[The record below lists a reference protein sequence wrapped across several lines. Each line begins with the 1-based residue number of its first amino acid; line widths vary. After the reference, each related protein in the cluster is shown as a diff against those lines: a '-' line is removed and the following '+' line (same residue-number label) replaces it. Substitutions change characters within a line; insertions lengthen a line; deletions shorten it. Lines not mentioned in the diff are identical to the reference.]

1 MGNQMNTYED
11 RLNKALKVLEV
22 QARTSKQ
29 AKEALENI
37 GVACSNIYTCEDA
50 AGSPEWN
57 WYLAASVNGYIEGE
71 RLEDEP
77 YYRDIYAI

>member
-1 MGNQMNTYED
+1 MQTYEE
-11 RLNKALKVLEV
+11 RLDKAIEVLEV
-22 QARTSKQ
+22 QARTCKQ

-37 GVACSNIYTCEDA
+37 EVACTNMYTCEDER
-50 AGSPEWN
+50 GSPEWD